1 MTGAGKGKAKFN
13 FLFGGLIM
21 AISSEDLATLGKV
34 ALDQYVR
41 NAPVDQV
48 TRGRPFLEF
57 LLKGRKQFLGAKEGV
72 VLNVRKSL
80 DANFQWGYG
89 EDAIQFKPRNTTDLV
104 TFKWARAT
112 DTLSIALDRLFGAGI
127 EVREGKSGQFKLE
140 QNEKVQLHNL
150 LDEQASVLQEG
161 FFQMLDREVHRNGT
175 SSANA
180 LVGLDAL
187 ISTTPATGTVAGIDA
202 SKAAWWRNNAQL
214 SIAPKDLPDAME
226 KQWRACTRFGGTT
239 PDFILAGSDFID
251 AYRGCLTITQNADAG
266 KVKSIDAG
274 IGSGTQTGIFFKGVP
289 IVWDP
294 SFEDLDE
301 AEAEASTKWTKRCY
315 FLNSKRIQ
323 YQDDGMNVVTP
334 VRPYN
339 VLALY
344 QMVIVRSVLT
354 VSQRSAHAVLAI
366 A

>member
-1 MTGAGKGKAKFN
+1 
-13 FLFGGLIM
+13 M
-21 AISSEDLATLGKV
+21 AISSEDLASLGKV
-34 ALDQYVR
+34 ALDQYIR
-41 NAPVDQV
+41 NAAVDQV

-72 VLNVRKSL
+72 VMNVRKSL
-80 DANFQWGYG
+80 DSAFQWGYG
-89 EDAIQFKPRNTTDLV
+89 EDAIQFKARNTTDLV
-104 TFKWARAT
+104 KFKWARAT

-127 EVREGKSGQFKLE
+127 EVREGKSGAYKLE
-140 QNEKVQLHNL
+140 QNEKVQLLNL
-150 LDEQASVLQEG
+150 LDEQASALQEG
-161 FFQMLDREVHRNGT
+161 FFQTLDRELHRSGT

-187 ISTTPATGTVAGIDA
+187 VSTTPNKGTVAGIDA
-202 SKAAWWRNNAQL
+202 STAAWWRNNSALGVSPSQL
-214 SIAPKDLPDAME
+214 ADTME
-226 KQWRACTRFGGTT
+226 KQWRACTRYGGTT
-239 PDFILAGSDFID
+239 PDFILAGSDFIY
-251 AYRGCLTITQNADAG
+251 AYRGCITLTQNTDAG
-266 KVKSIDAG
+266 KAGRLDAG
-274 IGSGTQTGIFFKGVP
+274 IGSGTETGLYFKGVP

-301 AEAEASTKWTKRCY
+301 AESEATTKWTKRCY

-344 QMVIVRSVLT
+344 QMIIVRAVLA
-354 VSQRSAHAVLAI
+354 VSQRNAHSVISI